1 MPKRSKLL
9 QALDEHKGRD
19 YEAEKQKK
27 LVKAAEKKKKAK
39 KAEAG
44 EDEDEKMVEEE
55 KVCAIDGTPLLW
67 FCAIANKFSRLSSRT
82 TKLPSLSPRSRNP
95 RQTTMKM

>member
-27 LVKAAEKKKKAK
+27 LIKAAEKKKKAK
-39 KAEAG
+39 KGNG
-44 EDEDEKMVEEE
+44 EDEDVKMGEEEEE
-55 KVCAIDGTPLLW
+55 KVCATCLI
-67 FCAIANKFSRLSSRT
+67 
-82 TKLPSLSPRSRNP
+82 
-95 RQTTMKM
+95 

>member
-9 QALDEHKGRD
+9 QALDDHKGRD

-39 KAEAG
+39 KDGGEG
-44 EDEDEKMVEEE
+44 EDVKMGEEEE
-55 KVCAIDGTPLLW
+55 KVCASYWL
-67 FCAIANKFSRLSSRT
+67 
-82 TKLPSLSPRSRNP
+82 
-95 RQTTMKM
+95 